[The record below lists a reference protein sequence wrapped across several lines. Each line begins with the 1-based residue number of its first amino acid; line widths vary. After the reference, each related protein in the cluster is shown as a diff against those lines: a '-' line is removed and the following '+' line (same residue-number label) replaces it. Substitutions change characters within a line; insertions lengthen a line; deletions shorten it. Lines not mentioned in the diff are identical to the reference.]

1 MEIIPA
7 NRTASD
13 YERVY
18 KYLRQLILT
27 GRLKPQERIVEN
39 TYASI
44 FDISRTPV
52 REALRQLERDG
63 LVKIIPKRGA
73 LVRTPP
79 TRDEVK
85 EVFAIRGA
93 LQLLSADKTLE
104 RITDETLEE
113 MQFCLDECAKDIE
126 SGNIVH
132 FCINHDRFNS
142 LLIHACRMKVLI
154 GVLLQ
159 MENYDPFISFT
170 GEADKYDTS
179 NLHRVSLPRKQR
191 WSQTLAEHQAIQD
204 ALKAKDRD
212 RLIKALDDHLRNS
225 EQVYLDLIDDME
237 RAGK

>member
-18 KYLRQLILT
+18 KYLRELILT

-73 LVRTPP
+73 IVRMPP
-79 TRDEVK
+79 TREEVK

-93 LQLLSADKTLE
+93 LQLLSVDKTLE
-104 RITDETLEE
+104 RITDETLLE

-126 SGNIVH
+126 ADNIVH

-154 GVLLQ
+154 GVLVQ
-159 MENYDPFISFT
+159 MENYDPFMSFT
-170 GEADKYDTS
+170 GEANNYDTS
-179 NLHRVSLPRKQR
+179 NLRRVSLPRKQR
-191 WSQTLAEHQAIQD
+191 WAQTLAEHQEIYA

-212 RLIKALDDHLRNS
+212 RFIKALDDHLKNS
-225 EQVYLDLIDDME
+225 EQVYLDLIGDI
-237 RAGK
+237 GKSGS